1 MSSSAPSGGSAPA
14 DPSRVRFLAFLL
26 DDLSRGLLMAHVH
39 ELGVADADGWTTH
52 ADHVTF
58 IHTPSAEQLAS
69 FPWGVECEMEV
80 VGFAGDE
87 RCRAVQVDVP
97 TWVPVHPQV
106 AVPHVTVSCAPG
118 ARAVESDAMLM
129 RKMALGEIVFTREFM
144 PLTLKGR
151 FGGVTMVDARVY
163 AQPGVMDADTRTAV
177 AAVVQADAAADAA
190 DAAAAAAEASRVESE
205 KAEARTFSMRLAEE
219 KLGEVK
225 LSSRFAGLEQDGEDE
240 DIEEEEESE
249 EPESNESND
258 AAHGSPARR
267 RGLKTTCETCGKR
280 HRGRCWHEDDEI
292 ERRYDNPVCETC
304 GKRHKDRCRLEKKAS
319 DEIERRYDNPVC
331 ETCGKRH
338 KGRCWHEDGDAAISI
353 SGDDLGPNER
363 DKGKAPAHAPATEP
377 GAFGDATALER
388 AHDLEGGPTVF
399 LDAGANEENDVDF
412 TEAELLLRE
421 LGFADSGAPAKDDD
435 ARLRASSASG
445 TTRFGAKRHADSQQK
460 LVSLFPDVP
469 TQVIDDALFEC
480 DGNVNAAAARFVSGN
495 VPKSVPAYGCGVEN
509 LGCSVTRMG
518 THETQTTSSYPPGDP
533 RFSFRNRRKTEWY
546 PRLEKWVN
554 PEPSPAASSALGSI
568 EKDVGGLFEWE
579 RAGRHRD
586 RDDRRDGYGDDHGDP
601 TIGEQNG
608 VKRFYGRG
616 ADVPGPSASFSG
628 RHSGKRANGDA
639 SNSGAPA
646 RSANERQTDRD
657 GSPNASAVTKL
668 PELDMVRLKQTN
680 VSKHEAMRRSNEH
693 RQNADALFSARA
705 RFAGLAQQARARGDG
720 RTAKDLFGRAKEC
733 DLQAHGHRAKALQL
747 AHLHYNDGGGGGV
760 NTIDLHGADVS
771 AATDKVARVL
781 SAVSELPMSALKVIY
796 GQGKNSEMGRAR
808 LGPAVREF
816 LEGQHIKFYE
826 AQDGGSLIVPLS

>member
-26 DDLSRGLLMAHVH
+26 DYLSRGLLMAHVH

-69 FPWGVECEMEV
+69 FQWGVECEMEV

-87 RCRAVQVDVP
+87 RCCAVQVDVP

-129 RKMALGEIVFTREFM
+129 RKMALGEIVFTSEFM

-353 SGDDLGPNER
+353 SGDDLGPNEG

-377 GAFGDATALER
+377 GAFRDATALER

-421 LGFADSGAPAKDDD
+421 LGFAYSGAPAKDDD

-445 TTRFGAKRHADSQQK
+445 TTRAGAKRHADSQQK

-495 VPKSVPAYGCGVEN
+495 VPASVPAYGCGVDN
-509 LGCSVTRMG
+509 LGRSVSRMD
-518 THETQTTSSYPPGDP
+518 THENQTTSSYPPGDP
-533 RFSFRNRRKTEWY
+533 RFSFRNRRRAAWY
-546 PRLEKWVN
+546 PRSDAWLN
-554 PEPSPAASSALGSI
+554 PEPEAASSALGRI
-568 EKDVGGLFEWE
+568 ERDVGGLFEWE

-586 RDDRRDGYGDDHGDP
+586 GAVSRDGYGDDHGDP

-608 VKRFYGRG
+608 VARFYGRG
-616 ADVPGPSASFSG
+616 ADVPGPNAFSG
-628 RHSGKRANGDA
+628 RNSGKRAGGDA

-646 RSANERQTDRD
+646 RSANFATDRD
-657 GSPNASAVTKL
+657 GLPNASAVSRL

-747 AHLHYNDGGGGGV
+747 AHLHYNGGGGG
-760 NTIDLHGADVS
+760 G
-771 AATDKVARVL
+771 
-781 SAVSELPMSALKVIY
+781 
-796 GQGKNSEMGRAR
+796 
-808 LGPAVREF
+808 
-816 LEGQHIKFYE
+816 
-826 AQDGGSLIVPLS
+826 

>member
-87 RCRAVQVDVP
+87 RCCAVQVDVP

-353 SGDDLGPNER
+353 SGDDLGPNEG

-377 GAFGDATALER
+377 GAFRDATALER

-445 TTRFGAKRHADSQQK
+445 TTRAGAKRHADSQQK

-495 VPKSVPAYGCGVEN
+495 VPASVPAYGCGVDN
-509 LGCSVTRMG
+509 LGRSVSRMD
-518 THETQTTSSYPPGDP
+518 THENQTTSSYPPGDP
-533 RFSFRNRRKTEWY
+533 RFSFRNRRRAAWY
-546 PRLEKWVN
+546 PRSDAWLN
-554 PEPSPAASSALGSI
+554 PEPEAASSALGRI
-568 EKDVGGLFEWE
+568 ERDVGGLFEWE

-586 RDDRRDGYGDDHGDP
+586 GAVSRDGYGDDHGDP

-608 VKRFYGRG
+608 VARFYGRG
-616 ADVPGPSASFSG
+616 ADVPGPNAFSG
-628 RHSGKRANGDA
+628 RNSGKRAGGDA

-646 RSANERQTDRD
+646 RSANFATDRD
-657 GSPNASAVTKL
+657 GLPNASAVSRL
-668 PELDMVRLKQTN
+668 PKLDMVRLKQTN

-747 AHLHYNDGGGGGV
+747 AHLHYNDGGGGGL

-816 LEGQHIKFYE
+816 LEGQNIKFYE

>member
-1 MSSSAPSGGSAPA
+1 MSSSAPSAGSAPA

-87 RCRAVQVDVP
+87 RCCAVQVDVP

-353 SGDDLGPNER
+353 SGDDLGPNEG

-377 GAFGDATALER
+377 GAFRDATALER

-445 TTRFGAKRHADSQQK
+445 TTRAGAKRHADSQQK

-495 VPKSVPAYGCGVEN
+495 VPASVPAYGCGVDN
-509 LGCSVTRMG
+509 LGRSVSRMD
-518 THETQTTSSYPPGDP
+518 THENQTTSSYPPGDP
-533 RFSFRNRRKTEWY
+533 RFSFRNRRRAAWY
-546 PRLEKWVN
+546 PRSDAWLN
-554 PEPSPAASSALGSI
+554 PEPEAASSALGRI
-568 EKDVGGLFEWE
+568 ERDVGGLFEWE

-586 RDDRRDGYGDDHGDP
+586 GAVSRDGYGDDHGDP

-608 VKRFYGRG
+608 VARFYGRG
-616 ADVPGPSASFSG
+616 ADVPGPNAFSG
-628 RHSGKRANGDA
+628 RNSGKRAGGDA

-646 RSANERQTDRD
+646 RSANFATDRD
-657 GSPNASAVTKL
+657 GLPNASAVSRL
-668 PELDMVRLKQTN
+668 PKLDMVRLKQTN

-747 AHLHYNDGGGGGV
+747 AHLHYNDGGGGGL

-816 LEGQHIKFYE
+816 LEGQNIKFYE

>member
-1 MSSSAPSGGSAPA
+1 MSAEDSSQWRARARREMSSSAPSGGSAPA

-87 RCRAVQVDVP
+87 RCCAVQVDVP

-129 RKMALGEIVFTREFM
+129 LKMALGEIVFTSEFM

-292 ERRYDNPVCETC
+292 EKRYDNPVCETC

-353 SGDDLGPNER
+353 SGDDLGPNEG

-377 GAFGDATALER
+377 GAFRDATALER

-435 ARLRASSASG
+435 AHLRASSASG
-445 TTRFGAKRHADSQQK
+445 TTRAGAKRHADSQQK

-495 VPKSVPAYGCGVEN
+495 VPASVPAYGCGVDN
-509 LGCSVTRMG
+509 LGRSVSRMD
-518 THETQTTSSYPPGDP
+518 THENQTTSSYPPGDP
-533 RFSFRNRRKTEWY
+533 RFSFRNRRRAAWY
-546 PRLEKWVN
+546 PRSDAWLN
-554 PEPSPAASSALGSI
+554 PEPEAASSALGRI
-568 EKDVGGLFEWE
+568 ERDVGGLFEWE

-586 RDDRRDGYGDDHGDP
+586 GAVSRDGYGDDHGDP

-608 VKRFYGRG
+608 VARFYGRG
-616 ADVPGPSASFSG
+616 ADVPGPNAFSG
-628 RHSGKRANGDA
+628 RNSGKRAGGDA

-646 RSANERQTDRD
+646 RSANFATDRD
-657 GSPNASAVTKL
+657 GLPNASAVSRL

-747 AHLHYNDGGGGGV
+747 AHLHYNDGGGGV
-760 NTIDLHGADVS
+760 EHD
-771 AATDKVARVL
+771 
-781 SAVSELPMSALKVIY
+781 
-796 GQGKNSEMGRAR
+796 
-808 LGPAVREF
+808 
-816 LEGQHIKFYE
+816 
-826 AQDGGSLIVPLS
+826 

>member
-87 RCRAVQVDVP
+87 RCCAVQVDVP

-353 SGDDLGPNER
+353 SGDDLGPNEG

-377 GAFGDATALER
+377 GAFRDATALER

-445 TTRFGAKRHADSQQK
+445 TTRAGAKRHADSQQK

-495 VPKSVPAYGCGVEN
+495 VPASVPAYGCGVDN
-509 LGCSVTRMG
+509 LGRSVSRMD
-518 THETQTTSSYPPGDP
+518 THENQTTSSYPPGDP
-533 RFSFRNRRKTEWY
+533 RFSFRNRRRAAWY
-546 PRLEKWVN
+546 PRSDAWLN
-554 PEPSPAASSALGSI
+554 PEPEAASSALGRI
-568 EKDVGGLFEWE
+568 ERDVGGLFEWE

-586 RDDRRDGYGDDHGDP
+586 GAVSRDGYGDDHGDP

-608 VKRFYGRG
+608 VARFYGRG
-616 ADVPGPSASFSG
+616 ADVPGPNAFSG
-628 RHSGKRANGDA
+628 RNSGKRAGGDA

-646 RSANERQTDRD
+646 RSANFATDRD
-657 GSPNASAVTKL
+657 GLPNASAVSRL
-668 PELDMVRLKQTN
+668 PKLDMVRLKQTN

-705 RFAGLAQQARARGDG
+705 RFAGLAQQARARRRPHREGSLWTREG
-720 RTAKDLFGRAKEC
+720 VRFAGTRA
-733 DLQAHGHRAKALQL
+733 QSQGAATGAPALQRRR
-747 AHLHYNDGGGGGV
+747 GGGG
-760 NTIDLHGADVS
+760 
-771 AATDKVARVL
+771 
-781 SAVSELPMSALKVIY
+781 
-796 GQGKNSEMGRAR
+796 
-808 LGPAVREF
+808 
-816 LEGQHIKFYE
+816 
-826 AQDGGSLIVPLS
+826 

>member
-1 MSSSAPSGGSAPA
+1 
-14 DPSRVRFLAFLL
+14 VRFLAFLL

-190 DAAAAAAEASRVESE
+190 DAAAAAAEQRRVESE

-267 RGLKTTCETCGKR
+267 RGLKTTCETCGKRHRGRCRHENKESDEIEQRYDNSVCETCGKR

-388 AHDLEGGPTVF
+388 AHDLEGGPTVS
-399 LDAGANEENDVDF
+399 LDAGGERGKRRG
-412 TEAELLLRE
+412 LH
-421 LGFADSGAPAKDDD
+421 GGGA
-435 ARLRASSASG
+435 SAS
-445 TTRFGAKRHADSQQK
+445 
-460 LVSLFPDVP
+460 
-469 TQVIDDALFEC
+469 
-480 DGNVNAAAARFVSGN
+480 
-495 VPKSVPAYGCGVEN
+495 
-509 LGCSVTRMG
+509 
-518 THETQTTSSYPPGDP
+518 
-533 RFSFRNRRKTEWY
+533 
-546 PRLEKWVN
+546 
-554 PEPSPAASSALGSI
+554 
-568 EKDVGGLFEWE
+568 
-579 RAGRHRD
+579 RAGL
-586 RDDRRDGYGDDHGDP
+586 RRF
-601 TIGEQNG
+601 
-608 VKRFYGRG
+608 R
-616 ADVPGPSASFSG
+616 
-628 RHSGKRANGDA
+628 
-639 SNSGAPA
+639 
-646 RSANERQTDRD
+646 
-657 GSPNASAVTKL
+657 
-668 PELDMVRLKQTN
+668 
-680 VSKHEAMRRSNEH
+680 
-693 RQNADALFSARA
+693 RA
-705 RFAGLAQQARARGDG
+705 RER
-720 RTAKDLFGRAKEC
+720 
-733 DLQAHGHRAKALQL
+733 
-747 AHLHYNDGGGGGV
+747 
-760 NTIDLHGADVS
+760 
-771 AATDKVARVL
+771 
-781 SAVSELPMSALKVIY
+781 
-796 GQGKNSEMGRAR
+796 
-808 LGPAVREF
+808 
-816 LEGQHIKFYE
+816 
-826 AQDGGSLIVPLS
+826 

>member
-1 MSSSAPSGGSAPA
+1 M
-14 DPSRVRFLAFLL
+14 
-26 DDLSRGLLMAHVH
+26 
-39 ELGVADADGWTTH
+39 
-52 ADHVTF
+52 
-58 IHTPSAEQLAS
+58 
-69 FPWGVECEMEV
+69 
-80 VGFAGDE
+80 
-87 RCRAVQVDVP
+87 
-97 TWVPVHPQV
+97 
-106 AVPHVTVSCAPG
+106 
-118 ARAVESDAMLM
+118 
-129 RKMALGEIVFTREFM
+129 
-144 PLTLKGR
+144 
-151 FGGVTMVDARVY
+151 
-163 AQPGVMDADTRTAV
+163 
-177 AAVVQADAAADAA
+177 
-190 DAAAAAAEASRVESE
+190 
-205 KAEARTFSMRLAEE
+205 
-219 KLGEVK
+219 
-225 LSSRFAGLEQDGEDE
+225 
-240 DIEEEEESE
+240 
-249 EPESNESND
+249 
-258 AAHGSPARR
+258 
-267 RGLKTTCETCGKR
+267 
-280 HRGRCWHEDDEI
+280 
-292 ERRYDNPVCETC
+292 
-304 GKRHKDRCRLEKKAS
+304 
-319 DEIERRYDNPVC
+319 
-331 ETCGKRH
+331 
-338 KGRCWHEDGDAAISI
+338 
-353 SGDDLGPNER
+353 
-363 DKGKAPAHAPATEP
+363 
-377 GAFGDATALER
+377 
-388 AHDLEGGPTVF
+388 F

-445 TTRFGAKRHADSQQK
+445 TTRAGAKRHADSQQK

-495 VPKSVPAYGCGVEN
+495 VPASVPAYGCGVDN
-509 LGCSVTRMG
+509 LGRSVSRMD
-518 THETQTTSSYPPGDP
+518 THENQTTSSYPPGDP
-533 RFSFRNRRKTEWY
+533 RFSFRNRRRAAWY
-546 PRLEKWVN
+546 PRSDAWLN
-554 PEPSPAASSALGSI
+554 PEPEAASSALGRI
-568 EKDVGGLFEWE
+568 ERDVGGLFEWE

-586 RDDRRDGYGDDHGDP
+586 GAVSRDGYGDDHGDP

-608 VKRFYGRG
+608 VARFYGRG
-616 ADVPGPSASFSG
+616 ADVPGPNAFSG
-628 RHSGKRANGDA
+628 RNSGKRAGGDA

-646 RSANERQTDRD
+646 RSANFATDRD
-657 GSPNASAVTKL
+657 GLPNASAVSRL

-747 AHLHYNDGGGGGV
+747 AHLHYNDGGVGGL

-816 LEGQHIKFYE
+816 LEGQNIKFYE

>member
-69 FPWGVECEMEV
+69 FPWGLECEMEV

-87 RCRAVQVDVP
+87 RCCAVQVDVP

-353 SGDDLGPNER
+353 SGDDLGPNEG

-377 GAFGDATALER
+377 GAFRDATALER

-445 TTRFGAKRHADSQQK
+445 TTRAGAKRHADSQQK

-495 VPKSVPAYGCGVEN
+495 VPASVPAYGCGVDN
-509 LGCSVTRMG
+509 LGRSVSRMD
-518 THETQTTSSYPPGDP
+518 THENQTTSSYPPGDP
-533 RFSFRNRRKTEWY
+533 RFSFRNRRRAAWY
-546 PRLEKWVN
+546 PRSDAWLN
-554 PEPSPAASSALGSI
+554 PEPEAASSALGRI
-568 EKDVGGLFEWE
+568 ERDVGGLFEWE

-586 RDDRRDGYGDDHGDP
+586 GAVSRDGYGDDHGDP

-608 VKRFYGRG
+608 VARFYGRG
-616 ADVPGPSASFSG
+616 ADVPGPNAFSG
-628 RHSGKRANGDA
+628 RNSGKRAGGDA

-646 RSANERQTDRD
+646 RSANFATDRD
-657 GSPNASAVTKL
+657 GLPNASAVSRL
-668 PELDMVRLKQTN
+668 PKLDMVRLKQTN

-747 AHLHYNDGGGGGV
+747 AHLHYNDGGGGGL

-816 LEGQHIKFYE
+816 LEGQNIKFYE